1 MRAMTTTLSL
11 RALNRATL
19 ARQLLLARSPLS
31 PVEAVHRL
39 FAMQAQL
46 ARPPFIGLWSRL
58 EGFEREHLTRAVHA
72 RELVRATH
80 LRATLHLLTAA
91 DYQATRATI
100 QPVLD
105 AGFQSILKTIQ
116 KQRGARIPDL
126 GPLVEAARLAF
137 EAQPRPFEPM
147 RQALLEQFPDADDRA
162 MGYAVRTQL
171 PLVQVPTDAEWGWP
185 GTADFATAQSWLGAP
200 IATTP
205 DVPGLVRRYLA
216 AFGPATPKDMQIWS
230 GLPAVGLKPVFEAMR
245 GELVT
250 FKDPRGRELFDLP
263 DAPRPDEDTPAPVR
277 FMPDFDNLVL
287 SHDDRTRVGTDEN
300 RARIYAKGNLRVF
313 PFVLVDGFVAGIW
326 KVEKKKGTATVT
338 VSPFEAIDKATR
350 KAIVEEGEK
359 LARFSE
365 PSAKAHAVTIE

>member
-1 MRAMTTTLSL
+1 MTTPISL

-58 EGFEREHLTRAVHA
+58 EGFERDQLIRAVHA

-80 LRATLHLLTAA
+80 LRATLHLMTAA
-91 DYQATRATI
+91 DFQAYRATI

-105 AGFQSILKTIQ
+105 AGFQGILKTLQ
-116 KQRGARIPDL
+116 KQRGASIPDL

-137 EAQPRPFEPM
+137 EARPRPFEPM

-185 GTADFATAQSWLGAP
+185 GTADFATARSWLGAP
-200 IATTP
+200 VTATP
-205 DVPGLVRRYLA
+205 DVSGLVRRYLA

-230 GLPAVGLKPVFEAMR
+230 GLPAASLKPVFEAMR

-263 DAPRPDEDTPAPVR
+263 DAPRPAEDTPAPVR

-287 SHDDRTRVGTDEN
+287 SHDDRTRIGTDDH

-313 PFVLVDGFVAGIW
+313 PFFLVDGFVAGTW
-326 KVEKKKGTATVT
+326 KVEKKKGTATLTVT
-338 VSPFEAIDKATR
+338 PFEPLDKATR
-350 KAIVEEGEK
+350 SAIADEGEM

-365 PSAKAHAVTIE
+365 PVAKAHGVTIE